1 MRRVLVVR
9 EKSPTDHA
17 ACLALVRRVHV
28 ADGYPLHLPDDL
40 PGFLTPDY
48 ERAAWVADDG
58 GEVVGHVALHDA
70 SVDPTL
76 EAGQRATGL
85 PADHLAVVPRLFVEP
100 RMRRAGVGRALLPRA
115 TAHARASAQRALLDV
130 GQTLPGA
137 IALYESQGWVRA
149 EALQLRLTQDVVLDL
164 WVYVSPD
171 EDAT

>member
-1 MRRVLVVR
+1 VLVIR
-9 EKSPTDHA
+9 EKRPSDHA

-28 ADGYPLHLPDDL
+28 NDGYPLHMPDDL

-48 ERAAWVADDG
+48 ERAAWVAGEG
-58 GEVVGHVALHDA
+58 GKIVGHVALHDA
-70 SVDPTL
+70 AVDPTL

-85 PADHLAVVPRLFVEP
+85 PADRLTVISRLFVEP
-100 RMRRAGVGRALLPRA
+100 QMRRAGVGRALLQTA
-115 TAHARASAQRALLDV
+115 TDHARARGQRALLDV

-137 IALYESQGWVRA
+137 IALYESQGWVRV
-149 EALQLRLTQDVVLDL
+149 EALELRLTDDVVLDL